1 MSGHITYTEMV
12 SYFGKKPAT
21 DLLKCV
27 ERLAEIENEIIQFDK
42 NARWE
47 MALNSLNEIF

>member
-1 MSGHITYTEMV
+1 MLDHITYTEMV
-12 SYFGKKPAT
+12 GYFGKEPAT

-47 MALNSLNEIF
+47 TALRTLNEIN